1 MTITMV
7 RWLRGGVSDE
17 EFEEVQRYVEQ
28 EKTSI
33 YGLVKTAVLEK
44 VRKETKEN
52 PGTLDSFTEEEP
64 A

>member
-1 MTITMV
+1 M
-7 RWLRGGVSDE
+7 SDE